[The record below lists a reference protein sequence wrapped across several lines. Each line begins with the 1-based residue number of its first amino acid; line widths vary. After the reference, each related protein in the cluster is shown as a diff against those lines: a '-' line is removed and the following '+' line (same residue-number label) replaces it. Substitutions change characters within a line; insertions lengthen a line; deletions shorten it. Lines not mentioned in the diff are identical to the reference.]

1 MDRRRAARETNRS
14 GDMIGWGRTAAGL
27 VTAVGATVPLATA
40 QALALRLNAPDKA
53 TLPRLWHRSCL
64 QALGIRVRVTG
75 RMETSRPL
83 LLAANHVSWT
93 DIHVLGSLGNVTF
106 IAKSEVGRW
115 PVIGWLSRLQR
126 TVFIDRSQRRTTGD
140 QAREIGQRLA
150 AGEALVL
157 FAEGTTSD
165 GNFVSPFRSSLFGAA
180 SIALEAGAPAPVA
193 VQPVAIAY
201 TRFHGMP
208 MGRYFRRRA
217 AWIGDQDLL
226 PHVLQLLEEGALDVE
241 VVFGEPIAYR
251 GDADRKAVAREAER
265 QVRALMAAALRGAA

>member
-126 TVFIDRSQRRTTGD
+126 TVFIDR
-140 QAREIGQRLA
+140 
-150 AGEALVL
+150 
-157 FAEGTTSD
+157 
-165 GNFVSPFRSSLFGAA
+165 
-180 SIALEAGAPAPVA
+180 
-193 VQPVAIAY
+193 
-201 TRFHGMP
+201 
-208 MGRYFRRRA
+208 
-217 AWIGDQDLL
+217 
-226 PHVLQLLEEGALDVE
+226 
-241 VVFGEPIAYR
+241 
-251 GDADRKAVAREAER
+251 
-265 QVRALMAAALRGAA
+265 